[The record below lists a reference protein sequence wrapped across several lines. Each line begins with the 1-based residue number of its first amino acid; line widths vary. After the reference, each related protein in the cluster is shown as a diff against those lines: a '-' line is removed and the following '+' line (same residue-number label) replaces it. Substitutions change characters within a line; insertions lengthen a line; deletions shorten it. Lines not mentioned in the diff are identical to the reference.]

1 MSARTL
7 VLLRHG
13 RTAYNAAGRLQ
24 GQVDIPLDDVGRW
37 QADES
42 ARALLTRETPT
53 LIVTSDLGR
62 AADTARVLGEAAGV
76 RVVADER
83 LRERGFG
90 AWEGMLREE
99 MLAGW
104 PEEFAAW
111 RKGEE
116 PTTTGAE
123 TRRGVG
129 VRMVEAIEEHVAGLD
144 AGETLVVVSHGA
156 AISIAITALLGLDP
170 DGWKGVQGAHNAHW
184 SVLQA
189 SGAGAVPAWRLAAH
203 NIGPDFAPDHWAA
216 GPDWQ
221 SAASSV

>member
-1 MSARTL
+1 
-7 VLLRHG
+7 
-13 RTAYNAAGRLQ
+13 Q

-90 AWEGMLREE
+90 AREGMLREE

-104 PEEFAAW
+104 PEELAAW
-111 RKGEE
+111 RKGEG

-129 VRMVEAIEEHVAGLD
+129 VRMVEAVEEHVAGLD

-170 DGWKGVQGAHNAHW
+170 DGWKG
-184 SVLQA
+184 
-189 SGAGAVPAWRLAAH
+189 
-203 NIGPDFAPDHWAA
+203 
-216 GPDWQ
+216 
-221 SAASSV
+221 